1 MKVQLLHM
9 LAVGPQ
15 AKHVSEPHLYITS
28 IACLMGIVM
37 TKSTYEKYLE
47 YNKC

>member
-15 AKHVSEPHLYITS
+15 AKMSPSLSLFIYILIVSLT
-28 IACLMGIVM
+28 LWV
-37 TKSTYEKYLE
+37 L
-47 YNKC
+47 